1 MESNVWLA
9 GSSSCAMDKHQNNH
23 NAGRKYLY
31 FLIKIVS
38 LMYVNNMSSPK
49 YCSRKLYCFKSFN
62 NTFQEWMVLN
72 FGLRVQKC

>member
-62 NTFQEWMVLN
+62 NTFQE
-72 FGLRVQKC
+72 